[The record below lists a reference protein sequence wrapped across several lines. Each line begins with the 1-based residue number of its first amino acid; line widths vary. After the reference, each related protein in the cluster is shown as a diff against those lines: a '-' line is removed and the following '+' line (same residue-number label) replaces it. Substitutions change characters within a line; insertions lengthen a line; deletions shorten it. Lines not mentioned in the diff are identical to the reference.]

1 MPRSPLPFVPRRTLL
16 LAGAALCTAVAW
28 AACSNGP
35 AKSGGNISHRPAAAT
50 QPYKESD
57 PLVRL
62 CRRQSSYV
70 RLDIR
75 EVVPGMEI
83 EVGEATGPAPLPL
96 EAITAFSARILRGTV
111 TGPQVDQL
119 TGSPGIQ
126 ADTGSYLIPAPSTLL
141 GETRRF
147 TLDEP
152 MPVYLKVEAP
162 PAQEPGKY
170 DFPITIRGPKKGSV
184 TSSVLRVEVA
194 DIALPTE
201 PRVLAV
207 ATTNTTD
214 LTRIFPET
222 FGPINPIYLDRD
234 DPVNGPA
241 IQQVDVLV
249 KAAQKEGVALFIEDV
264 GPRVRVDDVGRVSI
278 DWEGYDR
285 LMQPYMDGTA
295 FDDRVPLQVW
305 LAPVPPRRIRDTPTQ
320 LRQYMA
326 ACVEHFSEKGWIAT
340 PVFLHPA
347 LVEPAGDEARDKELQ
362 AAIEQ
367 TMQLHLSRDMLAVTT
382 PDAAV
387 SHARLWVVDDTD
399 PRLPPAGKLATEQSE
414 REWPWMCAGRGIR
427 GFVWRNAVAGATDL
441 RQGAGTWND
450 SRRPLLVALN
460 TPVPPPKTKDK
471 KAPPP
476 PPPTYAVLPTLR
488 MAAVSQGLG
497 DTTLLGLLEKR
508 SDSAI
513 SSEVLGGLV
522 GRTGITT
529 IVPPG
534 GVLPTATP
542 GFLYAGWP
550 SDRDTWNDL
559 PGMLQRLVLA
569 NDPGHRVTVS
579 PDDPLYLATKLWL
592 AQAHR
597 PVVRVSGYRF
607 DVRSSLD
614 GPVLEMGIE
623 LHTENPVGAPVET
636 VTELESLPGD
646 LNFNQVNTGTI
657 PAHGLRRVALPAAG
671 HLDSLIN
678 LQPAI
683 VSVTEKT
690 AGAVLRLP
698 INLPIHRAAPLEA
711 PPKVDGRGDDWLAGR
726 PNTVFGPMAVGTRY
740 LTRPQFLTGA
750 VRHEASPA
758 TVQWA
763 YDGEN
768 LYLLARC
775 PQETVTDERNT
786 DWPAQGAAGAAR
798 WWGTDGLQVQLAPIP
813 VGNGTPGQILDVAF
827 KPGGVLLVR
836 TGKVA
841 GDGTP
846 VRWSDAQPVTGIK
859 YGIVIDKSD
868 GRTRGYTVEA
878 AIPRRWIDDPQ
889 RPANAPVAWRVNV
902 LRHRASDLVSTSWA
916 GPLVGDDDVAMMGIL
931 IGRP

>member
-1 MPRSPLPFVPRRTLL
+1 MSRSPLQPSPPRTLL
-16 LAGAALCTAVAW
+16 LTGMALSTVLLA
-28 AACSNGP
+28 AACSNSAATANGT
-35 AKSGGNISHRPAAAT
+35 KRPAAAT
-50 QPYKESD
+50 QPYKDSD

-70 RLDIR
+70 KLDIR

-83 EVGEATGPAPLPL
+83 EVGAAEGSSPLPL
-96 EAITAFSARILRGTV
+96 EAITAYSARILRGTV

-119 TGSPGIQ
+119 TGSPGIS
-126 ADTGSYLIPAPSTLL
+126 ADTGSYLIPAQSTTA
-141 GETRRF
+141 GDTRRF
-147 TLDEP
+147 TLAEP

-162 PAQEPGKY
+162 PAEEPGTY
-170 DFPITIRGPKKGSV
+170 DYPITIRGPRKGDVKSM
-184 TSSVLRVEVA
+184 VLRVEVA

-214 LTRIFPET
+214 LSRIFPET
-222 FGPINPIYLDRD
+222 FGTINAIYLDRD
-234 DPVNGPA
+234 DPVTAPA
-241 IQQVDVLV
+241 IQQLDVLV
-249 KAAQKEGVALFIEDV
+249 KAAQKEGVALFVEDV
-264 GPRVRVDDVGRVSI
+264 GPRVRVDDVGRVTI

-295 FDDRVPLQVW
+295 FADRVPLQVW
-305 LAPVPPRRIRDTPTQ
+305 LAPVPPRRMRDTATQ

-326 ACVEHFSEKGWIAT
+326 SCVEHFSEKGWIAT
-340 PVFLHPA
+340 PVFMHPA
-347 LVEPAGDEARDKELQ
+347 MVEPAGDEARDKELQ
-362 AAIEQ
+362 EVITQ

-382 PDAAV
+382 PDATVA
-387 SHARLWVVDDTD
+387 HARLWVVDDSD
-399 PRLPPAGKLATEQSE
+399 PRLPPAGLLATEQSE
-414 REWPWMCAGRGIR
+414 REWPWVCAGRGIR
-427 GFVWRNAVAGATDL
+427 GFVWRSAVAGATDL
-441 RQGAGTWND
+441 RQGVSASTWD
-450 SRRPLLVALN
+450 ESRRPLLVALN

-471 KAPPP
+471 KAVPPP
-476 PPPTYAVLPTLR
+476 PNFTVVPTLR
-488 MAAVSQGLG
+488 MAAVSQGLS

-508 SDSAI
+508 SDAVI

-529 IVPPG
+529 VIPPG

-542 GFLYAGWP
+542 GYLYAGWP
-550 SDRDTWNDL
+550 ADRETWNDL

-569 NDPGHRVTVS
+569 NDPGHRVAIS
-579 PDDPLYLATKLWL
+579 ADDPLYLATKLWL

-607 DVRSSLD
+607 NVRSSLD

-623 LHTENPVGAPVET
+623 LHTENPVGAAVET

-646 LNFNQVNTGTI
+646 LNFNQTSTGTI

-690 AGAVLRLP
+690 GGAVLRLP
-698 INLPIHRAAPLEA
+698 VNLPIHRAAPVES
-711 PPKVDGRGDDWLAGR
+711 PPKVDGRGEDWLPSR
-726 PNTVFGPMAVGTRY
+726 PNTVYGPMPIGTRY

-750 VRHEASPA
+750 IRHEATPA

-763 YDGEN
+763 YDSDN

-775 PQETVTDERNT
+775 PQETLTDERNT

-798 WWGTDGLQVQLAPIP
+798 WWGSDGLQVQLASIP
-813 VGNGTPGQILDVAF
+813 VGNGTAGQVLDVAF

-846 VRWSDAQPVTGIK
+846 IRWSDAQPVTGIK
-859 YGIVIDKSD
+859 YGIVIDKAD
-868 GRTRGYTVEA
+868 GRTRGYSVEA

-902 LRHRASDLVSTSWA
+902 LRHRASDLVSTSWS
-916 GPLVGDDDVAMMGIL
+916 GPLVSDDDVALMGIL
-931 IGRP
+931 IGNP